1 MFGKF
6 LKDVKKNINSNKKMD
21 DDTLILLILWIWGL
35 LITIKFWKEIPTWAK
50 VLAIIG
56 LVVPFLGPVLT
67 IIVVYISRK

>member
-1 MFGKF
+1 
-6 LKDVKKNINSNKKMD
+6 MD
-21 DDTLILLILWIWGL
+21 DNDLILIILWIWGL